1 MQIFVVS
8 IDLATNKR
16 TCKWLLLC
24 RGEADMPYI
33 PASIQPQDWM
43 ALSKYVDNGIFRQ
56 IPKTETDIEWHIQK
70 SVELADNLTMC
81 PTHAVAFVTLS

>member
-1 MQIFVVS
+1 MQIVVEK
-8 IDLATNKR
+8 IYLATNKR
-16 TCKWLLLC
+16 TANCCCAEEKQTL
-24 RGEADMPYI
+24 PYI
-33 PASIQPQDWM
+33 PASTQPQDWM
-43 ALSKYVDNGIFRQ
+43 ALSEYVDNGIFRK